1 VNDVNILKPP
11 PAFAGD
17 ARPKIDPA
25 PAPAPPPVVEY
36 RPTPTPQLPETQP
49 ASYRWATHLFRRE
62 LVVVLALTLLGG
74 VLRFIFIERPPLWGD
89 DAFTFM
95 RVCGTYQQMLDALQD
110 WGFAPLHYE
119 LLWWIGQQTALTPFM
134 MRLVPAIAGTLMVP
148 ATYWLGRELA
158 GRKVAFVAALFA
170 ATSAYL
176 LNYSRDAK
184 MYMQFWLMCTVN
196 VAALLWWLRVR
207 SGVAWWSW
215 VASGVAML
223 GLNMLGAFVLPV
235 ELLAVLLTRDA
246 RWRSVGQSLMAIGW
260 FPVLVYNAPYTR
272 LFMRFRW
279 PPLVLFIAG
288 LLIMFIGPYGY
299 YGYFNRYSKQLEGAG
314 LAGGGLHWIQG
325 YNRGRD
331 TFDLVAFTATAHL
344 YSWEWPRYSERPKI
358 DDAKEIAPRVVRWL
372 KVAGVAI
379 GALLLIGLF
388 PWPRAWTAFGKREMS
403 PFTEIS
409 PLPEKGDISL
419 FWPWPAA
426 MAIVLA
432 WLVVPTYVWYCMS
445 VEQIISPPRAI
456 ATQLTT
462 WVDAGKQSWSA
473 RGLLL
478 VSMLVAAGAIVF
490 CGRTMRERV
499 YKLAVITATLGG
511 LVVLCWICFFFY
523 ERKHGG
529 SVWMPRYLGFAWP
542 AVAIAV
548 AALLLRLPTRPL
560 RWAAVALLVGVNLA
574 VYSARL
580 FGGTEPPTDR
590 MARDLV
596 DSQPA
601 DATVRMYY
609 DVSASRGGPPGG
621 GMLYT
626 LPGSYYLTIYSGK
639 PTNPQEFLTGFM
651 GGRVA
656 SKFKRWNVSI
666 LPLAPYVF
674 NDAKKTPGLTR
685 LIVWEDFTP
694 KQPVPGDDPVLQR
707 LGDPWKRAD
716 EQLFYV
722 RDHWTWRNLLTLRRR
737 VYERGPVPATLPTTA
752 TSTNPTTNPG

>member
-1 VNDVNILKPP
+1 
-11 PAFAGD
+11 
-17 ARPKIDPA
+17 
-25 PAPAPPPVVEY
+25 
-36 RPTPTPQLPETQP
+36 
-49 ASYRWATHLFRRE
+49 
-62 LVVVLALTLLGG
+62 
-74 VLRFIFIERPPLWGD
+74 
-89 DAFTFM
+89 
-95 RVCGTYQQMLDALQD
+95 
-110 WGFAPLHYE
+110 
-119 LLWWIGQQTALTPFM
+119 
-134 MRLVPAIAGTLMVP
+134 
-148 ATYWLGRELA
+148 
-158 GRKVAFVAALFA
+158 
-170 ATSAYL
+170 
-176 LNYSRDAK
+176 
-184 MYMQFWLMCTVN
+184 
-196 VAALLWWLRVR
+196 
-207 SGVAWWSW
+207 
-215 VASGVAML
+215 
-223 GLNMLGAFVLPV
+223 
-235 ELLAVLLTRDA
+235 
-246 RWRSVGQSLMAIGW
+246 
-260 FPVLVYNAPYTR
+260 
-272 LFMRFRW
+272 
-279 PPLVLFIAG
+279 
-288 LLIMFIGPYGY
+288 
-299 YGYFNRYSKQLEGAG
+299 
-314 LAGGGLHWIQG
+314 
-325 YNRGRD
+325 
-331 TFDLVAFTATAHL
+331 
-344 YSWEWPRYSERPKI
+344 
-358 DDAKEIAPRVVRWL
+358 
-372 KVAGVAI
+372 
-379 GALLLIGLF
+379 
-388 PWPRAWTAFGKREMS
+388 
-403 PFTEIS
+403 
-409 PLPEKGDISL
+409 
-419 FWPWPAA
+419 

-445 VEQIISPPRAI
+445 VEQIISPMRALGSAVFISVADIHWPLPRFS
-456 ATQLTT
+456 LTPPFFDFAFFSEIGRALGLFLQQFAPSNLRLPHT
-462 WVDAGKQSWSA
+462 WLGC
-473 RGLLL
+473 LL
-478 VSMLVAAGAIVF
+478 VLFTVAATVGAF
-490 CGRTMRERV
+490 MRCGRTMRERV